1 MSPDDLTN
9 ALVNAIIAGGRQWV
23 VSTIAALLPSMWV
36 MTIILHLARPAVF
49 RTIRKLSL
57 RFGADIWWL
66 GYVLVRDGVIL
77 ITFALSV
84 IFLFPNLA
92 LTIDLP
98 LTAPIA
104 GLLLFASL
112 YVKLL
117 YDSDDDL
124 RTYRVATLLLAV
136 GAGFYLIPQIFAIES
151 ADVLRPDWGP
161 DLPAGRS
168 PGQPVRR
175 EGRGGRHRN
184 RGVNHATDATTNVVQ
199 TGHPPSCGCL
209 CRVGY
214 RVCVRSNAVRC
225 VVVGRQ
231 KSVRFKLPCRRHD
244 GVRLGSVG

>member
-124 RTYRVATLLLAV
+124 RTYRMATLLLAV

-151 ADVLRPDWGP
+151 ADVEWLSPV
-161 DLPAGRS
+161 AGFLTS
-168 PGQPVRR
+168 TSNTAWEAPIVIIAMIGY
-175 EGRGGRHRN
+175 GLIGGLIF
-184 RGVNHATDATTNVVQ
+184 Q
-199 TGHPPSCGCL
+199 Q
-209 CRVGY
+209 
-214 RVCVRSNAVRC
+214 
-225 VVVGRQ
+225 VVVRGN
-231 KSVRFKLPCRRHD
+231 RFGEKVEAVD
-244 GVRLGSVG
+244 TATAA